1 MLCLIACLY
10 NVYNHHRIYYYTI
23 MYITRIL
30 IVKSASAKSKYFEMN
45 YSYFDQV
52 ADARI
57 QKVLPGEGVQ
67 L

>member
-1 MLCLIACLY
+1 
-10 NVYNHHRIYYYTI
+10 

-30 IVKSASAKSKYFEMN
+30 IIKSASAKSKYFEMN
-45 YSYFDQV
+45 YSFLDQV

-67 L
+67 LWQGFF